1 MSKKDITFYHGTSTA
16 LKIKRYILPSDQTGC
31 LREEFRKKMRDRVF
45 LTNSLVSAQ
54 KYARKAAEKYGGEPV
69 VYEAKPVGYISQVN
83 KTEFVCETARKVSEI
98 VL

>member
-1 MSKKDITFYHGTSTA
+1 M
-16 LKIKRYILPSDQTGC
+16 
-31 LREEFRKKMRDRVF
+31 F